1 MSVAI
6 IAGCLAIGA
15 VASMLGVSKKT
26 LRRWDKAG
34 TMKPSYRTAGN
45 HRRYDRHTVLAIRQH
60 VTTPDPE
67 PPRTGYSTRVQPR
80 AAIYSRVSSTRQKLD
95 GELAR
100 QQATIAAHCEAKGYR
115 VSGTY
120 KDVGSGLNDGR
131 HGLLQLLKDVARGKH
146 DVVMVSYQDHLSRF
160 GLTVIK
166 EFLASWGVSL
176 DIMHPTVVNDT
187 PHAELITDLTAI
199 LYSFM
204 GRLYRARR
212 GRKESDAGIP

>member
-1 MSVAI
+1 MSAAI

-15 VASMLGVSKKT
+15 VASMLGVSTKT

-34 TMKPSYRTAGN
+34 TMKPVFRTAGN
-45 HRRYDRHTVLAIRQH
+45 HRRYDRHAVLDAIQRGPAS
-60 VTTPDPE
+60 TTGPSRAGHDA
-67 PPRTGYSTRVQPR
+67 RVQPR

-95 GELAR
+95 GELDR
-100 QQATIAAHCEAKGYR
+100 QQATIVTHCETKGYR

-146 DVVMVSYQDHLSRF
+146 DVVAISYQDRLSRF

-166 EFLASWGVSL
+166 EFLASWGVDL
-176 DIMHPTVVNDT
+176 DIMHPTVVNGT

-199 LYSFM
+199 LY
-204 GRLYRARR
+204 
-212 GRKESDAGIP
+212 